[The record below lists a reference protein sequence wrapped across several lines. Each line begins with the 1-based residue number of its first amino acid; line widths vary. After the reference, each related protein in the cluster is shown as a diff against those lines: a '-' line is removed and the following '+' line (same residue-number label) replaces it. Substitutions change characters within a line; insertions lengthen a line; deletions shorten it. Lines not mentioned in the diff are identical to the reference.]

1 MEIDG
6 QIWVFVPSFLTTTQ
20 IQSQRIFNIGL
31 IWGEALNHINTI
43 GTEQPRALYAIKAA
57 KYIVAHTSSTTAGKS
72 RMITRS
78 KSGINNFT
86 YFQICISMI

>member
-43 GTEQPRALYAIKAA
+43 GMEQETGCLTADTADAILQRHLIVRLLYNM
-57 KYIVAHTSSTTAGKS
+57 TAGKFLKII
-72 RMITRS
+72 RLKLDIF
-78 KSGINNFT
+78 KK
-86 YFQICISMI
+86 